1 MEFMNKD
8 GKCKFLKEFG
18 NDERKCDEFF
28 RVLMINEDLRG
39 WIEKVKIE
47 EEKRRASIDKQH
59 SALLEI
65 HLLISKLFYICIGYY
80 PDERKLHNILRE
92 SFKTYFV
99 VNDEK
104 WYYIY

>member
-1 MEFMNKD
+1 MNKD
-8 GKCKFLKEFG
+8 GKSKFLEEFG
-18 NDERKCDEFF
+18 NNERKCDEFF

-65 HLLISKLFYICIGYY
+65 HSLISKLFYICIGYY
-80 PDERKLHNILRE
+80 PDERRLHKILRE

>member
-1 MEFMNKD
+1 MTFVLPSINTVLTKSSKRFC
-8 GKCKFLKEFG
+8 KCG
-18 NDERKCDEFF
+18 EFF
-28 RVLMINEDLRG
+28 RTLMINEDLRG

-47 EEKRRASIDKQH
+47 EEKRRPSIDKQH

-65 HLLISKLFYICIGYY
+65 HSLILKLFYICFGYY
-80 PDERKLHNILRE
+80 PNERRLHEILRE

-99 VNDEK
+99 VNDGK